1 MQYKYGKIYAIINT
15 DLHLQYRRKTMKIV
29 ALCGLLGYGYSE
41 EALHIAFSEKVDFLG
56 VDAGSTDPGPYY
68 LGSGRSF
75 TDRGAV
81 KRDISLALPL
91 ALKQKAPFI
100 IGTAGG
106 AGSEAHVEWLK
117 EILFEVAE
125 EQGLHFKLGTI
136 YSDVTKAYVL
146 EKLESGKIKDLS
158 EHFALTREA
167 VEESERIVSQIGI
180 APFIKL
186 LSEGVDVIVSGRA
199 CDTAIYAAPCI
210 MRGYDPG
217 LAFHMAKIMECG
229 AMCSEPVA
237 AADVMQ
243 GYIYDDHFELCPA
256 NPARRCTVDRV
267 AAHTLYEQSN
277 PYLIYEPD
285 GVCDLTGSKFIQKD
299 ERTVSVSGSVF
310 RDAEVK
316 TLKLEGVRLS
326 GYRTICPATIYDPL
340 TIEKFPDILE
350 TVNAFVKEN
359 TKKTLPDH
367 SYTVNYKTGG
377 GAESSLGVIIDV
389 VGKTQ
394 EIADTVCAL
403 IRSRMLHCD
412 YAGRKSTAGNLAFP
426 FSPSDIH
433 VGAVFEF
440 SVFHLAE
447 VDSLLETSRFTV
459 EEI

>member
-1 MQYKYGKIYAIINT
+1 
-15 DLHLQYRRKTMKIV
+15 MKII

-41 EALHIAFSEKVDFLG
+41 DALKNAFSEKVDFVG

-75 TDRGAV
+75 TDRAAV
-81 KRDISLALPL
+81 KRDLSLALPL
-91 ALKQKAPFI
+91 ALTQKAPFI

-106 AGSEAHVEWLK
+106 AGSRAHVQWLK
-117 EILFEVAE
+117 AILAEVAA
-125 EQGLHFKLGTI
+125 EQGLHFRLGTV
-136 YSDVTKAYVL
+136 YSDVTREYVL
-146 EKLESGKIKDLS
+146 EKLEQGKIKNLS
-158 EHFALTREA
+158 EHFPLTREA
-167 VEESERIVSQIGI
+167 ILDSEKIVSQIGV
-180 APFIKL
+180 APLIKL
-186 LSEGVDVIVSGRA
+186 LSEGADVIVAGRA

-210 MRGYDPG
+210 LRGYDAG

-229 AMCSEPVA
+229 AMCAEPVA

-243 GYIYDDHFELCPA
+243 GYIFEDHFELCPA

-277 PYLIYEPD
+277 PYLIFEPD
-285 GVCDLTGSKFIQKD
+285 GVCDLTGSRFVQKD
-299 ERTVSVSGSVF
+299 ERTVSVFGSVF
-310 RDAEVK
+310 KEAEKK
-316 TLKLEGVRLS
+316 TLKLEGVRCS

-340 TIEKFPDILE
+340 TVERFPEIVE

-359 TKKTLPDH
+359 TKKTLPEG
-367 SYTVNYKTGG
+367 SYAVHYKTSG
-377 GAESSLGVIIDV
+377 GAESSLGIVIDV

-403 IRSRMLHCD
+403 VRSRMLHCD

-433 VGAVFEF
+433 VGEVYEF
-440 SVFHLAE
+440 SIFHLAE

-459 EEI
+459 EDI

>member
-1 MQYKYGKIYAIINT
+1 M
-15 DLHLQYRRKTMKIV
+15 
-29 ALCGLLGYGYSE
+29 
-41 EALHIAFSEKVDFLG
+41 G

-68 LGSGRSF
+68 LGSGKSF
-75 TDRGAV
+75 TDRAAV

-91 ALKQKAPFI
+91 AIEQKAPFI

-106 AGSEAHVEWLK
+106 AGSSVHVEWLK
-117 EILFEVAE
+117 EIIFEVARE
-125 EQGLHFKLGTI
+125 LGLHFKLGTI
-136 YSDVTKAYVL
+136 YSDVTKEYVL
-146 EKLESGKIKDLS
+146 EKLDSCKVKKLS
-158 EHFALTREA
+158 EHFPITRKMI
-167 VEESERIVSQIGI
+167 EESERIVSQVGV

-186 LSEGVDVIVSGRA
+186 LSEGVDVIISGRA

-210 MRGYDPG
+210 MKGYDPG

-243 GYIYDDHFELCPA
+243 GYIYADHFELCPA

-285 GVCDLTGSKFIQKD
+285 GVCDLTNSIFIQKD
-299 ERTVSVSGSVF
+299 ERTVSVTGSVF
-310 RDAEVK
+310 KDAETK
-316 TLKLEGVRLS
+316 TLKLEGVRCS

-340 TIEKFPDILE
+340 TIEKFPEIVK

-359 TKKTLPDH
+359 TRETLPEN
-367 SYTVNYKTGG
+367 SYTINYKTSG
-377 GAESSLGVIIDV
+377 GAESSLGIVIDV

-394 EIADTVCAL
+394 QIADTVCAL

-433 VGAVFEF
+433 VGEVYEF
-440 SVFHLAE
+440 SIFHLAE

-459 EEI
+459 EDI

>member
-1 MQYKYGKIYAIINT
+1 MGE
-15 DLHLQYRRKTMKIV
+15 KTVKIV

-41 EALHIAFSEKVDFLG
+41 EALKIAFSEKVDFLG

-68 LGSGRSF
+68 LGSGKSF
-75 TDRGAV
+75 TDRTAV
-81 KRDISLALPL
+81 KRDVALALPL
-91 ALKQKAPFI
+91 ALEQKTPFI

-106 AGSEAHVEWLK
+106 AGSKAHVEWLK
-117 EILFEVAE
+117 DIIYEVAAE
-125 EQGLHFKLGTI
+125 LGLNFKLGTI
-136 YSDVTKAYVL
+136 YSDVTKEYVL
-146 EKLESGKIKDLS
+146 QKLEEGKIKDLS
-158 EHFALTREA
+158 KHFPLTRKG
-167 VEESERIVSQIGI
+167 VEESERIVSQVGI

-186 LSEGVDVIVSGRA
+186 LSDGVDVVVSGRA

-210 MRGYDPG
+210 MNGYDAG

-243 GYIYDDHFELCPA
+243 GYIYEDHFELRPA
-256 NPARRCTVDRV
+256 NPARRCTTSRV

-285 GVCDLTGSKFIQKD
+285 GVCDLSASSFTQKD

-310 RDAEVK
+310 KEAEVK
-316 TLKLEGVRLS
+316 TLKLEGVRCS
-326 GYRTICPATIYDPL
+326 GYRTICPATIYDPM
-340 TIEKFPDILE
+340 TIEKFPEIVK

-359 TKKTLPDH
+359 TRSSLPED
-367 SYTVNYKTGG
+367 SYTVSYKTSGG
-377 GAESSLGVIIDV
+377 KESTLGIVIDV
-389 VGKTQ
+389 VGSTQ

-403 IRSRMLHCD
+403 VRSRMLHCD
-412 YAGRKSTAGNLAFP
+412 YEGRKSTAGNLAFP

-433 VGAVFEF
+433 VGAVYEF

-447 VDSLLETSRFTV
+447 VDSLLETSKFKI